1 MIDGDRTEVFTK
13 MSHGRAE
20 VGADLIARMA
30 KQCRLS
36 KDEFLQL
43 VDCPMTGSEYVEM
56 LKSRG
61 HLMR

>member
-1 MIDGDRTEVFTK
+1 

-36 KDEFLQL
+36 KDEFLRL